1 MTRSDI
7 YGLMAEFDS
16 AEAITKAAH
25 RAHEEGYR
33 DMDAYTPFPI
43 EEVIEAVSPST
54 TGVPFFVLI
63 GGVLGASGG
72 FLMQMYAMTIDYPLN
87 IGGRPANITGWPSF
101 IPITFE
107 SGILLAAFAA
117 VISLIALN
125 GLPMP
130 YHPVFNVPG
139 FERASQDRFFLCIE
153 ATDTRFD
160 RRRTREFLQS
170 LQPRQI
176 TEVEP

>member
-1 MTRSDI
+1 MTGPSL
-7 YGLMAEFDS
+7 YGLMAEF
-16 AEAITKAAH
+16 ETPEGIVKAAH
-25 RAHEEGYR
+25 RAREEGYH

-43 EEVIEAVSPST
+43 EEVIESISPHSS
-54 TGVPFFVLI
+54 GVPFFVLV
-63 GGVLGASGG
+63 GGLLGAAGG
-72 FLMQMYAMTIDYPLN
+72 FALQMISMTIDYPLN
-87 IGGRPANITGWPSF
+87 VGGRPADITGWPSF

-107 SGILLAAFAA
+107 SGILLASFAA

-153 ATDTRFD
+153 ASDPKFD
-160 RRRTREFLQS
+160 RRGTRAFLEALGPQ
-170 LQPRQI
+170 RV

>member
-1 MTRSDI
+1 MTGPSI
-7 YGLMAEFDS
+7 YGLMAEF
-16 AEAITKAAH
+16 ENPEGIVKAAH
-25 RAHEEGYR
+25 RAREEGYH

-43 EEVIEAVSPST
+43 EEVIESISPHSS
-54 TGVPFFVLI
+54 GVPFFVLV
-63 GGVLGASGG
+63 GGLLGAAGG
-72 FLMQMYAMTIDYPLN
+72 FALQMIAMTIDYPLN
-87 IGGRPANITGWPSF
+87 VGGRPADITGWPSF

-153 ATDTRFD
+153 ARDPKFD
-160 RRRTREFLQS
+160 RGRTRAFLEALGPQ
-170 LQPRQI
+170 RV